1 MKCTECHT
9 QGNCALRDPGEGLGA
24 GHTKGASQLLEAS
37 LKLVCSPDKCNS
49 HRAGAQSSWV
59 QRRAAKLISRNLSQ
73 NSPPLSLSL
82 SLSDFQFLFLTL
94 TYMHTYIYIC
104 TYSYIHTYIH
114 TYIHPMAP
122 YGLTMCRSRNSV
134 EAHVYFMYMDPSGM
148 HLEPFSS
155 VLSAKASANIGCSA
169 PSKPDQR
176 RSQLCVLLQHYERPQ
191 EAAH

>member
-1 MKCTECHT
+1 MQQPSGRGAK
-9 QGNCALRDPGEGLGA
+9 QLGA
-24 GHTKGASQLLEAS
+24 EEGSKTDQPKLEPKFSPS
-37 LKLVCSPDKCNS
+37 L
-49 HRAGAQSSWV
+49 
-59 QRRAAKLISRNLSQ
+59 
-73 NSPPLSLSL
+73 PLSLSL
-82 SLSDFQFLFLTL
+82 TFNFSFSLS
-94 TYMHTYIYIC
+94 HTCIHIYIYIC